1 MPRPKY
7 SISRGRAKTIRESFT
22 PKISD
27 KEVGVRAKAI
37 GITRDQWYLAQN
49 STYLLGKKGNRES
62 KKLLNTIGDVY
73 PEPQNTSGRFV
84 DTDRRVQQP
93 RSKREP
99 FHVELKDS
107 KMYKKSNAEKHYF
120 NSDQNE
126 SFAIIGNCA
135 KDIIAGLKVHKG
147 VKVNIN
153 CKVWFHK
160 LREPD
165 TIAFFHFKSDPE
177 IILNVSEIKDFIQ
190 NIKPKLR
197 YWITE
202 QELRETNWIYD
213 YIESME
219 VIVNK
224 YSPLRGGSYVELNSY
239 IKNKKCC
246 INIKNTDNK
255 CLMYCI
261 LYHFNK
267 DKIIDHPERVSKY
280 NDYLNDF
287 DWSKIEFPIKI
298 NQLHKIEALINAG
311 INVYSYEDNQVHVLR
326 TTKFSD
332 TLVVQQ
338 FGVTRQTNEV
348 INLLLVENKHYV
360 YIKNLSVLVSPKQRD
375 SEGKHIH
382 MSSYACQNCLHCFS
396 SKERLENH
404 RKNGC
409 DMFDPTKTEL
419 PKVIDGV
426 IPTIEFKHY
435 TRKFKAPVVIYA
447 DFETLV
453 QKVDWTHDSKK
464 SSTTQLANLPPC
476 SYGFNVVSDFK
487 ELNLGYQS
495 YLGEDASELFLKN
508 LLKVGDKI
516 KSILK
521 DEKEM
526 IITKEQQ
533 KQFARA
539 KACHIC
545 DNLFKDDDI
554 KVRDHCH
561 ITGLFR
567 GAAHQSCN
575 INFNYKN
582 YKIPVYF
589 HNLKGFDGH
598 LIIQGL
604 NKIGFT
610 NIDIIAQNFEK
621 YMTIKFGD
629 FIILDSFAFMSSSLD
644 TLAKNLLKDGK
655 ENFKHTLT
663 NDLSESQRKL
673 IVKKGVYPYEYMSSF
688 DKFNETKL
696 PPIGAFYS
704 KLEEE
709 SISIESYE
717 HALKVW
723 DAFNCKTMKDYHDLY
738 LKTDIYLLTDIFEA
752 FRNTAIINYDLD
764 PSNGHCCSKKEE
776 SYWDAYY
783 TLPNFAWD
791 AMLKKTKVKLENITD
806 VDMYLFFE
814 QAIRGGTSL
823 ISHRYAKANNKYM
836 RDYLQDEVSS
846 YIIYLDAN
854 NLYGHAMIQ
863 NLPIGGYK
871 WATIDK
877 NFIKNYK
884 DGNKGYMIKCDL
896 EYPVE
901 LHDLHNSYPLA
912 VESRVIKKS
921 ELSPYQLNQLNTHN
935 EKHNE
940 KLKKLV
946 PTLYDK
952 KDYICHISNLQYYMK
967 KGLKLIRIHSAVEFD
982 QSPWL
987 KTYIDF
993 NTDMRTK
1000 SKNDFEKD
1008 LYKLMNNAVFGKTME
1023 NVRGRVNITLHS
1035 NNEEL
1040 KNKHVAK
1047 PQFVTS
1053 KTFGES
1059 LIAVQLQLPKVILNK
1074 PIAVGACILDLSKL
1088 HMYKFHYD
1096 YILAKYQDKAQL
1108 LFTDTD
1114 SLCYHIETEDI
1125 YQDMHNDAHLFDRSG
1140 YPTLDVFIRSQDNLN
1155 KKVIGKFK
1163 DETDGVP
1170 IVEFVGLRSKMY
1182 SIKLE
1187 GDKEKKVGKG
1197 IKKTALKRYV
1207 KHDDYKR
1214 CIFGTGKLD
1223 KRQLVSFNNLRSI
1236 NHNIGMYRYTK
1247 VGLSCS
1253 NDKQYL
1259 RDDGIASF
1267 SYGHYRISDV

>member
-7 SISRGRAKTIRESFT
+7 SITRGRAKTIRDSFT
-22 PKISD
+22 PPLSD

-37 GITRDQWYLAQN
+37 GITKDQWYLAQN
-49 STYLLGKKGNRES
+49 PIYLKGKKGNREANQ
-62 KKLLNTIGDVY
+62 LLKSIGEVY
-73 PEPQNTSGRFV
+73 PEPQTK
-84 DTDRRVQQP
+84 
-93 RSKREP
+93 RSPINFEER
-99 FHVELKDS
+99 DGQ
-107 KMYKKSNAEKHYF
+107 MYKGSNAEKFYY
-120 NSDQNE
+120 NIEQNE

-135 KDIIAGLKVHKG
+135 KDIIAGLKAHKG
-147 VKVNIN
+147 LKVNIN

-160 LREPD
+160 SQETD
-165 TIAFFHFKSDPE
+165 TIAFFHFRSDPE
-177 IILNVSEIKDFIQ
+177 IILNPNEIKSYIQ
-190 NIKPKLR
+190 KIKDQLR
-197 YWITE
+197 NWISN
-202 QELRETNWIYD
+202 QELRETGWIYD
-213 YIESME
+213 YVESME
-219 VIVNK
+219 VIINK
-224 YSPLRGGSYVELNSY
+224 YRPLRGGSYVELDDY

-255 CLMYCI
+255 CLMYCV

-267 DKIIDHPERVSKY
+267 DKIVRDADRVSKY

-287 DWSKIEFPIKI
+287 DWSKIKFPTKI
-298 NQLHKIEALINAG
+298 NQIHKIEELIKAG
-311 INVYSYEDNQVHVLR
+311 INIYCYEDKQVQVLR
-326 TTKFSD
+326 STKYVDSN
-332 TLVVQQ
+332 VEQQ
-338 FGVTRQTNEV
+338 FGVTRQTNNV

-360 YIKNLSVLVSPKQRD
+360 YIKNLSVLVSPPQRN

-382 MSSYACQNCLHCFS
+382 MSSFACQNCLHCFS
-396 SKERLENH
+396 SQSRLDNH
-404 RKNGC
+404 RTNGC

-419 PKVIDGV
+419 PKMIKTEEGWKA
-426 IPTIEFKHY
+426 PTIQFKHH

-447 DFETLV
+447 DFETLI
-453 QKVDWTHDSKK
+453 QKTDNKHDDTK
-464 SSTTQLANLPPC
+464 SSTTKLANLPPC
-476 SYGFNVVSDFK
+476 SYGLNVVSDFP

-495 YLGEDASELFLKN
+495 YLGEDASSKFLKN

-516 KSILK
+516 QSILK
-521 DEKEM
+521 DEKKM
-526 IITKEQQ
+526 IITKEQE
-533 KQFARA
+533 KQFA
-539 KACHIC
+539 KCKCCHIC
-545 DNLFKDDDI
+545 DNVFHDDDI

-561 ITGLFR
+561 ISGLYR
-567 GAAHQSCN
+567 GASHQSCN

-644 TLAKNLLKDGK
+644 TLAKNLLKDGTS
-655 ENFKHTLT
+655 NFKHTLT
-663 NDLSESQRKL
+663 NDLNNDQIEL
-673 IVKKGVYPYEYMSSF
+673 IVKKGVYPYEYMNSF
-688 DKFNETKL
+688 DRFKEAQL
-696 PPIGAFYS
+696 PPIEAFYS
-704 KLEEE
+704 TLEEE
-709 SISIESYE
+709 PISNESYE
-717 HALKVW
+717 HAMKVW
-723 DAFNCKTMKDYHDLY
+723 NTFNCKTMKDYHDLY

-752 FRNTAIINYDLD
+752 FRNTAINNYDLD

-791 AMLKKTKVKLENITD
+791 AMLKKTKISLENITD

-836 RDYLQDEVSS
+836 SDYVSDIVSS

-863 NLPIGGYK
+863 NLPTSGYK
-871 WATIDK
+871 WANWIDE
-877 NFIKNYK
+877 NFIQNYK
-884 DGNKGYMIKCDL
+884 DGDKGYMVKCDL
-896 EYPVE
+896 HYPKE
-901 LHDLHNSYPLA
+901 LHDMHNNYPLA
-912 VESRVIKKS
+912 VESRVIKKT
-921 ELSPYQLNQLNTHN
+921 ELSPYQLNQLEVHD

-952 KDYICHISNLQYYMK
+952 KEYICHINNLQYYLK
-967 KGLKLIRIHSAVEFD
+967 KGLKLTKIHSAIEFD

-993 NTDMRTK
+993 NTNMRTK

-1023 NVRGRVNITLHS
+1023 NVRGRVNIALHS
-1035 NNEEL
+1035 DNEEL

-1047 PQFVTS
+1047 PQFVNS
-1053 KTFGES
+1053 KTFGEN
-1059 LIAVQLQLPKVILNK
+1059 LIAIQLQLPKVILNK

-1096 YILAKYQDKAQL
+1096 YILAKYQEKAKL

-1125 YQDMHNDAHLFDRSG
+1125 YQDMHNDSHLFDRSG
-1140 YPTLDVFIRSQDNLN
+1140 YSLDGFRSQDNMN

-1182 SIKLE
+1182 SLSFG

-1197 IKKTALKRYV
+1197 IKKSALKRYV
-1207 KHDDYKR
+1207 KHEDYKR
-1214 CIFGTGKLD
+1214 CILGSNKID
-1223 KRQLVSFNNLRSI
+1223 QRQLVSFNNFRSI

-1259 RDDGIASF
+1259 LDDGISSY
-1267 SYGHYRISDV
+1267 SYGHYAIAKI